1 VHIWQWHGD
10 QSCCAVGV
18 GPAIIGRVAAVLT
31 RPSDASPRRA
41 ALQVIEV
48 MYGNADFV
56 GDVCIDRSIAASDV

>member
-1 VHIWQWHGD
+1 LSIIAVHIWQWHGD

-48 MYGNADFV
+48 MYGNADF
-56 GDVCIDRSIAASDV
+56 DRSIAASDV